1 MRFKVL
7 LLGLALMVAPAAQ
20 AKPVRHAATGE
31 REPVVVELF
40 TAQGC
45 SDCPQANELLAELA
59 DRPGVLALT
68 FAVDYWDY
76 LGWRDTFA
84 KPEFATR
91 QRAYQ
96 NAMKLRDVYTPQ
108 IVVDGSR
115 QLAGVKADA
124 VEAAVQSKLKAR
136 DWQPDIRRVGPGR
149 IGVGSGR
156 APRGGASVWLIR
168 YDGDLREVE
177 VKKGDNKGQTI
188 KHANLVREL
197 VRLGEWRGRS
207 RVFRLP
213 AASEPGLKTVIVV
226 QVPRGGRIVAAKRL

>member
-7 LLGLALMVAPAAQ
+7 LIGLALFAASTAEAKAPRAA
-20 AKPVRHAATGE
+20 PHGD

-45 SDCPQANELLAELA
+45 SDCPQANDLLVKLAE
-59 DRPGVLALT
+59 DPGVLALT

-96 NAMKLRDVYTPQ
+96 KAMKLRDVYTPQ
-108 IVVDGSR
+108 VIVGGSR
-115 QLAGVKADA
+115 QLAGVKPDEVEDTVKAQKA
-124 VEAAVQSKLKAR
+124 VRA
-136 DWQPDIRRVGPGR
+136 WQPDIRRAGPGR
-149 IGVGSGR
+149 VGVGSGK
-156 APRGGASVWLIR
+156 APRGGATVWLVR

-188 KHANLVREL
+188 RHANVVREL
-197 VRLGEWRGRS
+197 VRLGDWRGRP

-213 AASEPGLKTVIVV
+213 AASAPGLKTVILL
-226 QVPRGGRIVAAKRL
+226 QGPRGGRILGAKRL